1 MVVHFPIA
9 LLLLGL
15 LLSALAIRRPD
26 DPFYDR
32 AAYGALLLG
41 WWAALAALL
50 TGTID
55 VALNWPLPEGTV
67 AWINA
72 HAASGILLLIVYFIA
87 LQRRRRNPRILH
99 GPGRNAYLGLLVA
112 GALLVVFSGWA
123 GGVLV
128 HTLGFGISNGEWRME
143 N

>member
-1 MVVHFPIA
+1 MRLALHPMVVHFPIA

-15 LLSALAIRRPD
+15 LLSILAMRRP

-50 TGTID
+50 TGTLEI
-55 VALNWPLPEGTV
+55 VLNWPLPEGTL
-67 AWINA
+67 AWLNA
-72 HAASGILLLIVYFIA
+72 HAASGLILLIVYFVA
-87 LQRRRRNPRILH
+87 LQRRRRDPRILH
-99 GPGRNAYLGLLVA
+99 GAGRYAYLGLLVA
-112 GALLVVFSGWA
+112 GALLVAFSGWV

-128 HTLGFGISNGEWRME
+128 HELGFGVRR
-143 N
+143 

>member
-1 MVVHFPIA
+1 MRLALHPMVVHFPIA

-15 LLSALAIRRPD
+15 LLSILAMRRP

-50 TGTID
+50 TGTLEI
-55 VALNWPLPEGTV
+55 VLNWPLPEGTL
-67 AWINA
+67 AWLNA
-72 HAASGILLLIVYFIA
+72 HAASGLILLIVYFVA
-87 LQRRRRNPRILH
+87 LQRRRRDPRILH
-99 GPGRNAYLGLLVA
+99 GAGRYAYLGLLVA
-112 GALLVVFSGWA
+112 GALLVAFSGWV

-128 HTLGFGISNGEWRME
+128 YELGFGVRG
-143 N
+143 

>member
-1 MVVHFPIA
+1 MRLALHPMVVHFPIA

-15 LLSALAIRRPD
+15 LLSILAMRRP

-50 TGTID
+50 TGTLEI
-55 VALNWPLPEGTV
+55 VLNWPLPEGTL
-67 AWINA
+67 AWLNA
-72 HAASGILLLIVYFIA
+72 HAASGLILLIVYFVA
-87 LQRRRRNPRILH
+87 LQRRRRDPRILH
-99 GPGRNAYLGLLVA
+99 GAGRYAYLGLLVA
-112 GALLVVFSGWA
+112 GALLVAFSGWV

-128 HTLGFGISNGEWRME
+128 YELGFGDRG
-143 N
+143 

>member
-1 MVVHFPIA
+1 MRLALHPMVVHFPIA

-15 LLSALAIRRPD
+15 LLSVLAMRRP

-50 TGTID
+50 TGTLEI
-55 VALNWPLPEGTV
+55 VLNWPLPEGTL

-72 HAASGILLLIVYFIA
+72 HAASGIILLIVYFVA
-87 LQRRRRNPRILH
+87 LQRRRRDPRILH
-99 GPGRNAYLGLLVA
+99 GAGRYAYLGLLVA
-112 GALLVVFSGWA
+112 GALLVAFSGWV

-128 HTLGFGISNGEWRME
+128 L
-143 N
+143 